1 MLIMD
6 ESKMDE
12 NENAAEQARALK
24 SQESAVVVPR
34 TVVLQQMGAV
44 SQEAVTDLER
54 LTPTQ
59 QAGLWLAA
67 GVGLT
72 IIGVLV
78 FTAVVWFQTAP
89 RPPTLLPLPAVTDPA
104 KAKDVLASY
113 QAVNQAALDNYK
125 ALNAEA
131 ISRVTSLFDLL
142 ATKTLLPIFT
152 AILGY
157 IFGSRAAA
165 AANSRNSD

>member
-1 MLIMD
+1 MADFEANNPVPQETRETVPINQVYR
-6 ESKMDE
+6 E
-12 NENAAEQARALK
+12 AEIGAQ
-24 SQESAVVVPR
+24 
-34 TVVLQQMGAV
+34 GAV
-44 SQEAVTDLER
+44 SDLER

-89 RPPTLLPLPAVTDPA
+89 APPTLLPLPAITDPA
-104 KAKDVLASY
+104 KAKEALASY
-113 QAVNQAALDNYK
+113 QALNQAALENYK

-165 AANSRNSD
+165 AAANNRNSE

>member
-1 MLIMD
+1 
-6 ESKMDE
+6 MDE
-12 NENAAEQARALK
+12 NEFAAVRARALQA
-24 SQESAVVVPR
+24 QETAETVPR
-34 TVVLQQMGAV
+34 TEILQSGGIGSPEAV
-44 SQEAVTDLER
+44 SDLER

-89 RPPTLLPLPAVTDPA
+89 KPPVLPPLPILTNPA
-104 KAKDVLASY
+104 TAKEALSNY
-113 QAVNQAALDNYK
+113 QALNQAALDNYK

-165 AANSRNSD
+165 AAKSKDVE

>member
-1 MLIMD
+1 M
-6 ESKMDE
+6 EE
-12 NENAAEQARALK
+12 EAARA
-24 SQESAVVVPR
+24 EAR
-34 TVVLQQMGAV
+34 TENGREAEETIPVNQVYTEAGVGAPGAV
-44 SQEAVTDLER
+44 SNLAK

-72 IIGVLV
+72 LIGVLV
-78 FTAVVWFQTAP
+78 FVAVVWFQTAP
-89 RPPTLLPLPAVTDPA
+89 KPPALLPLPTLNDPA
-104 KAKDVLASY
+104 KAKEIIANT
-113 QAVNQAALDNYK
+113 QALNQAALDNYK

-165 AANSRNSD
+165 AANSKESE

>member
-1 MLIMD
+1 MD
-6 ESKMDE
+6 ESETGE
-12 NENAAEQARALK
+12 NKDPAEKARALQ

-34 TVVLQQMGAV
+34 AVVLQQMSAASQGAV
-44 SQEAVTDLER
+44 TNLER

-89 RPPTLLPLPAVTDPA
+89 KPPVLLPLPALTDPA
-104 KAKDVLASY
+104 KAKDVLAGY
-113 QAVNQAALDNYK
+113 QALNQAALDNYK

-165 AANSRNSD
+165 AAKSQDAE

>member
-1 MLIMD
+1 MADI
-6 ESKMDE
+6 EEPK
-12 NENAAEQARALK
+12 NAHPPPFATEM
-24 SQESAVVVPR
+24 VPVNQVYR
-34 TVVLQQMGAV
+34 EAGLSDPGDV
-44 SQEAVTDLER
+44 SNLEK

-72 IIGVLV
+72 IVGVLV
-78 FTAVVWFQTAP
+78 FVAVVWFQTAP
-89 RPPTLLPLPAVTDPA
+89 APPTLLPLPAVTDPA
-104 KAKDVLASY
+104 KAKDALASY
-113 QAVNQAALDNYK
+113 QALNQAALDNYK

-131 ISRVTSLFDLL
+131 IGRVTSLFDLL

-165 AANSRNSD
+165 AANSRNSEE

>member
-1 MLIMD
+1 MEEPAKAQNGL
-6 ESKMDE
+6 E
-12 NENAAEQARALK
+12 AEETIPINQVYKEAGVGA
-24 SQESAVVVPR
+24 P
-34 TVVLQQMGAV
+34 GAV
-44 SQEAVTDLER
+44 SDLQK

-89 RPPTLLPLPAVTDPA
+89 KPPALLPLPAMTDPA
-104 KAKDVLASY
+104 KAKDALASY
-113 QAVNQAALDNYK
+113 QALNQAALENYK
-125 ALNAEA
+125 VLNAEA

-165 AANSRNSD
+165 AANSRNSE

>member
-1 MLIMD
+1 MADVEPKDNPEPQEVRETIPVNQVYR
-6 ESKMDE
+6 E
-12 NENAAEQARALK
+12 AEIGAQ
-24 SQESAVVVPR
+24 
-34 TVVLQQMGAV
+34 GAV
-44 SQEAVTDLER
+44 SNLER

-72 IIGVLV
+72 IVGVLV
-78 FTAVVWFQTAP
+78 FVTVVWFQTAP
-89 RPPTLLPLPAVTDPA
+89 KPPALLPLPTITDPA
-104 KAKDVLASY
+104 KAKEIIANT
-113 QAVNQAALDNYK
+113 QALNQAALDNYK

-131 ISRVTSLFDLL
+131 VSRVTSLFDLL

-165 AANSRNSD
+165 AARSQNTE

>member
-1 MLIMD
+1 MADTEKTDRSAPVETAKIVPVNLVYQ
-6 ESKMDE
+6 E
-12 NENAAEQARALK
+12 AEIGAQ
-24 SQESAVVVPR
+24 
-34 TVVLQQMGAV
+34 GAV
-44 SQEAVTDLER
+44 SDLQR

-78 FTAVVWFQTAP
+78 FVAVVWFQTAP
-89 RPPTLLPLPAVTDPA
+89 APPTLLPLPAVADPA
-104 KAKDVLASY
+104 KAKDALASY
-113 QAVNQAALDNYK
+113 QALNQAALDNYK

-165 AANSRNSD
+165 AANRNSEE

>member
-1 MLIMD
+1 MEETARIQSGL
-6 ESKMDE
+6 E
-12 NENAAEQARALK
+12 AEETIPINQVYKEAGVGA
-24 SQESAVVVPR
+24 P
-34 TVVLQQMGAV
+34 GAV
-44 SQEAVTDLER
+44 SNLEK

-72 IIGVLV
+72 LIGVLV
-78 FTAVVWFQTAP
+78 FVAVVWFQTAP
-89 RPPTLLPLPAVTDPA
+89 QPPTLLPLLAITDPA
-104 KAKDVLASY
+104 KAKDILANT
-113 QAVNQAALDNYK
+113 QALNQAALDNYK

-165 AANSRNSD
+165 AAASSKGSE

>member
-1 MLIMD
+1 
-6 ESKMDE
+6 MDE
-12 NENAAEQARALK
+12 NENFTAETRALRA
-24 SQESAVVVPR
+24 QETAEVVPR
-34 TVVLQQMGAV
+34 TEILQDTGAGNGQAV
-44 SQEAVTDLER
+44 SGLER

-59 QAGLWLAA
+59 QAGLWLAV

-89 RPPTLLPLPAVTDPA
+89 APPALLPLPAVTDPA
-104 KAKDVLASY
+104 KAKDALASY
-113 QAVNQAALDNYK
+113 QALNQAALDNYK

-165 AANSRNSD
+165 AANNRDSE

>member
-1 MLIMD
+1 MAD
-6 ESKMDE
+6 HEPTGSTTPQ
-12 NENAAEQARALK
+12 ASAEMVPVNQVY
-24 SQESAVVVPR
+24 QEAEIGA
-34 TVVLQQMGAV
+34 QGAV
-44 SQEAVTDLER
+44 TGLER

-78 FTAVVWFQTAP
+78 FVAVVWFQTAP
-89 RPPTLLPLPAVTDPA
+89 KPPALLPLPAVTDPA
-104 KAKDVLASY
+104 KAKDALASY
-113 QAVNQAALDNYK
+113 QALNQAALDHK

-157 IFGSRAAA
+157 ISRAAA
-165 AANSRNSD
+165 AAASSRNSE

>member
-1 MLIMD
+1 
-6 ESKMDE
+6 MDE
-12 NENAAEQARALK
+12 NEFAAVRARALQA
-24 SQESAVVVPR
+24 QETAETVPR
-34 TVVLQQMGAV
+34 TEILRSGGLGSPEAV
-44 SQEAVTDLER
+44 SGLER

-78 FTAVVWFQTAP
+78 FVAVVWFQTAP
-89 RPPTLLPLPAVTDPA
+89 KPPALLPLPAVTDPA
-104 KAKDVLASY
+104 KAKEIIANT
-113 QAVNQAALDNYK
+113 QALNQAALDNYK

-165 AANSRNSD
+165 AAKSQDAE

>member
-1 MLIMD
+1 MADM
-6 ESKMDE
+6 ETSGSAGPRE
-12 NENAAEQARALK
+12 TAEIVPVNLVY
-24 SQESAVVVPR
+24 QEAEIGA
-34 TVVLQQMGAV
+34 QGAV
-44 SQEAVTDLER
+44 SNLER

-78 FTAVVWFQTAP
+78 FVAVVWFQTAP
-89 RPPTLLPLPAVTDPA
+89 APPTLLPLPAVTDPA
-104 KAKDVLASY
+104 KAKDALAGY
-113 QAVNQAALDNYK
+113 QALNQAALENYK

-165 AANSRNSD
+165 AAASSKNSE

>member
-1 MLIMD
+1 
-6 ESKMDE
+6 MDE
-12 NENAAEQARALK
+12 NKDAPEKARALQ
-24 SQESAVVVPR
+24 SQESALVVPR

-44 SQEAVTDLER
+44 SQEAVSNLER
-54 LTPTQ
+54 LSPTQ

-78 FTAVVWFQTAP
+78 FVAVVWFQTAP
-89 RPPTLLPLPAVTDPA
+89 APPALRALPKTIDPA
-104 KAKDVLASY
+104 KAKDTLAGY
-113 QAVNQAALDNYK
+113 QALNQAALDNYK

-131 ISRVTSLFDLL
+131 ISRVSTLFDLL

-152 AILGY
+152 TILGY
-157 IFGSRAAA
+157 IFGFRAAA
-165 AANSRNSD
+165 AAGAKGSE

>member
-1 MLIMD
+1 M
-6 ESKMDE
+6 
-12 NENAAEQARALK
+12 AEPETVGSAGLRETAETVPVNQVY
-24 SQESAVVVPR
+24 QEAEIGAH
-34 TVVLQQMGAV
+34 GAV
-44 SQEAVTDLER
+44 SNLER

-89 RPPTLLPLPAVTDPA
+89 KPPVLLPLPVLTDPA
-104 KAKDVLASY
+104 KAKNALANY
-113 QAVNQAALDNYK
+113 QALNQAALENYK

-165 AANSRNSD
+165 AAKSQDAE

>member
-1 MLIMD
+1 MADTEKADRPAPVEATEIVPVNLVYR
-6 ESKMDE
+6 E
-12 NENAAEQARALK
+12 AEIGAQ
-24 SQESAVVVPR
+24 
-34 TVVLQQMGAV
+34 GAV
-44 SQEAVTDLER
+44 SNLER

-72 IIGVLV
+72 IVGVLV

-89 RPPTLLPLPAVTDPA
+89 KPPALPPLPVVTDPT
-104 KAKDVLASY
+104 KAKDALASY
-113 QAVNQAALDNYK
+113 QALNQAALDNYK

-165 AANSRNSD
+165 AAKGQDSE

>member
-1 MLIMD
+1 M
-6 ESKMDE
+6 EETARTE
-12 NENAAEQARALK
+12 NGLEAEETIPINQVYKEAGVGA
-24 SQESAVVVPR
+24 P
-34 TVVLQQMGAV
+34 GAV
-44 SQEAVTDLER
+44 SELER

-78 FTAVVWFQTAP
+78 FAAVVWFQTAP
-89 RPPTLLPLPAVTDPA
+89 QPPALLPLPTGTDPA
-104 KAKDVLASY
+104 KAKDVLANT
-113 QAVNQAALDNYK
+113 QALNQAALDNYK

-165 AANSRNSD
+165 AANRWDSQ

>member
-1 MLIMD
+1 MD
-6 ESKMDE
+6 ESETDE
-12 NENAAEQARALK
+12 NKGAAEKVRALQ
-24 SQESAVVVPR
+24 SQESALVVPR
-34 TVVLQQMGAV
+34 TVVLQQMAAAN
-44 SQEAVTDLER
+44 QEAVSDLER

-72 IIGVLV
+72 IVGVLV
-78 FTAVVWFQTAP
+78 FVAVVWFQTAP
-89 RPPTLLPLPAVTDPA
+89 KPPALLPLPALTDPA
-104 KAKDVLASY
+104 KAKEIIANT
-113 QAVNQAALDNYK
+113 QALNQAALDNYK

-152 AILGY
+152 AVLGY

-165 AANSRNSD
+165 AAANSRDLE

>member
-1 MLIMD
+1 
-6 ESKMDE
+6 MDE
-12 NENAAEQARALK
+12 NNDASLKVRALQAQENAP
-24 SQESAVVVPR
+24 VVPR
-34 TVVLQQMGAV
+34 IEILQDAKAEGKGAV
-44 SQEAVTDLER
+44 TNLER

-72 IIGVLV
+72 IVGVLI

-89 RPPTLLPLPAVTDPA
+89 KPPTLAPLPVLTDPA
-104 KAKDVLASY
+104 KAKDALANY
-113 QAVNQAALDNYK
+113 QALNQAALENYK

-165 AANSRNSD
+165 AAKSQDAE

>member
-1 MLIMD
+1 MAD
-6 ESKMDE
+6 
-12 NENAAEQARALK
+12 AEANNTPVPQEARETVPINQVY
-24 SQESAVVVPR
+24 QEAEIGA
-34 TVVLQQMGAV
+34 QGAV
-44 SQEAVTDLER
+44 SGLER

-78 FTAVVWFQTAP
+78 FVAVVWFQTAP
-89 RPPTLLPLPAVTDPA
+89 TPPIPLPLPAVTDPA
-104 KAKDVLASY
+104 KAKDALAGY
-113 QAVNQAALDNYK
+113 QALNQAALDNYK

-165 AANSRNSD
+165 AANSKSSE